1 MRKKIKLDT
10 NSEEEKILSLCITR
24 WNDSDEKIEAFKKK
38 LPQYL
43 EQLSPQMR
51 EILSKLLEYFDYY
64 SHQIVNGYLRQLHTE
79 VMSCE
84 NVELGNSVF
93 CVLKSQ
99 RGTINSSYEY
109 LIEYRHLNGI
119 SKYSIVPDLH
129 DLTSEY
135 LDNIENMILIDDFCG
150 SGKTFIDYLETNK
163 EIFSG
168 KHVIYIVIHMM
179 KEALEWIQEYAIEN
193 QMNIDVISSKN
204 GEKAFSITDDLKA
217 KRECFKVEAQKLGL
231 RKDTDIYGYSCT
243 ESLVAFFND
252 TPNNTLGIFW
262 KNTDKNDALFPR
274 NQEEKPAWMKLKE
287 NRKHRMESNY
297 VRKKAEYCG

>member
-1 MRKKIKLDT
+1 MDT

-51 EILSKLLEYFDYY
+51 EILLKLLEYFDYY
-64 SHQIVNGYLRQLHTE
+64 SHQIVNGYLKQLHTE
-79 VMSCE
+79 VMSYE

-163 EIFSG
+163 KIFSG

-179 KEALEWIQEYAIEN
+179 KEALERIQEYAIEN
-193 QMNIDVISSKN
+193 QMNIDVISSKSS
-204 GEKAFSITDDLKA
+204 EKAFSITDDLGE